1 MANLSPTRYSIAS
14 SVWSAWIRREEEGGW
29 RSNTEMT
36 LDRTGLAPTS
46 QLSCSQRWH
55 LEPHRVW
62 RETSHEGIQGP
73 RLSQQPK
80 LNS

>member
-1 MANLSPTRYSIAS
+1 
-14 SVWSAWIRREEEGGW
+14 
-29 RSNTEMT
+29 MT

-55 LEPHRVW
+55 PEPHRVW

-73 RLSQQPK
+73 RLSQTAKVELVGSPGQSK
-80 LNS
+80 GLT